1 MRRLVAGARVLLAWT
16 LMASLLGAP
25 GCSDR
30 AADAPNAPQ
39 GAASSPDAAQGKTE
53 PEARP
58 APAAEAEP
66 AGEAAVVASDDLR
79 AMVSPIA
86 LYPDPLLGL
95 VLQGSTQPAQVV
107 LAQRFL
113 ERYEQD
119 TALTPDEDWDDSVI
133 GLLNYPDIV
142 GGMND
147 SLDWTQELGQA
158 VAEDLDGVQ
167 LAVQELRWSAYQGG
181 ILRSNEYQEVVVARD
196 IIAILPA
203 QKESI
208 AVPQYEGG
216 DLLAASAPASDAFAQ
231 DGGGAASGTTVVV
244 QQPAAVPIAY
254 ASPAPSFW
262 STAAVFAGGAMVGGL
277 LGYALG
283 DDDDD
288 DWDDWDW
295 DDDWDDRPW
304 RGWGGGGYRGDIDV
318 DIDNTNNFI
327 RPARPGVDLRPNRP
341 IVNRPGGGL
350 GNRPGAGIG
359 NRPSGIGDRP
369 TTRPARP
376 RPVVG
381 KPGSGFHERP
391 AASRPRPGRPAVGR
405 PGATRPAGVAPARPS
420 TRPAARPSKQVAMP
434 RPHGPRPG
442 GARPATRPA
451 SAQRP
456 ADRAAFAKRPQARP
470 AARPGSTRDRPAA
483 LAHRGSPP
491 QIQRERARGAASRNV
506 AAKRKGGGA
515 AARPQMKQQRHA
527 AARPQKAAKQ
537 RPAMQR
543 QGGGGGGG
551 KAKAAGARGRAS
563 RGR

>member
-1 MRRLVAGARVLLAWT
+1 M
-16 LMASLLGAP
+16 
-25 GCSDR
+25 
-30 AADAPNAPQ
+30 
-39 GAASSPDAAQGKTE
+39 
-53 PEARP
+53 
-58 APAAEAEP
+58 
-66 AGEAAVVASDDLR
+66 VASDDLR
-79 AMVSPIA
+79 AMVSPVA

-119 TALTPDEDWDDSVI
+119 TSLTPTTTGTTAWSVCSTI
-133 GLLNYPDIV
+133 PTSSAS
-142 GGMND
+142 MSD

-158 VAEDLDGVQ
+158 VADDLDGVQ
-167 LAVQELRWSAYQGG
+167 LAVQELRWTAYQGG
-181 ILRSNEYQEVVVARD
+181 VLRSNEYQEVVVARD

-231 DGGGAASGTTVVV
+231 DSGGAH
-244 QQPAAVPIAY
+244 PARPWSCSSRPPIPISY

-262 STAAVFAGGAMVGGL
+262 STAAVFAGGAIVGGL

-304 RGWGGGGYRGDIDV
+304 RGGYGGYRGDID
-318 DIDNTNNFI
+318 IDRNVNINNNFI
-327 RPARPGVDLRPNRP
+327 RPARPGTDLRPNRP
-341 IVNRPGGGL
+341 IVNRPGGGF
-350 GNRPGAGIG
+350 GNRPGDGIG
-359 NRPSGIGDRP
+359 NRPGGIGDRP

-376 RPVVG
+376 RPIVG
-381 KPGSGFHERP
+381 KPGSGFQERP
-391 AASRPRPGRPAVGR
+391 GAGRPRPGGIAAR
-405 PGATRPAGVAPARPS
+405 PGKRPAGVAPARPA
-420 TRPAARPSKQVAMP
+420 TRPGTRPSRPVAMP
-434 RPHGPRPG
+434 RPGHA
-442 GARPATRPA
+442 GARPGHAGA
-451 SAQRP
+451 
-456 ADRAAFAKRPQARP
+456 ARP
-470 AARPGSTRDRPAA
+470 AARPGGSMPKRPEARPAMAQRPNARPGGSRDHAGA
-483 LAHRGSPP
+483 LAKRGSPP
-491 QIQRERARGAASRNV
+491 QIQRERARGAASRRP
-506 AAKRKGGGA
+506 AAAQQGHGGGN
-515 AARPQMKQQRHA
+515 ARAQMKQHRGGGQQHA
-527 AARPQKAAKQ
+527 QKQ

-551 KAKAAGARGRAS
+551 ATRGGGGGGGGGGKAKQAAARGRAS